1 MADITIITSG
11 KSKTEAIIKGEIV
24 AWLLEN
30 TSKEKAVSVIKA
42 ISGVTI
48 HTEREKVIVLDG
60 EVEE

>member
-11 KSKTEAIIKGEIV
+11 KSKSEAIVKGEIV
-24 AWLLEN
+24 EWLLKN
-30 TSKEKAVSVIKA
+30 IPKEKAVSTIKA